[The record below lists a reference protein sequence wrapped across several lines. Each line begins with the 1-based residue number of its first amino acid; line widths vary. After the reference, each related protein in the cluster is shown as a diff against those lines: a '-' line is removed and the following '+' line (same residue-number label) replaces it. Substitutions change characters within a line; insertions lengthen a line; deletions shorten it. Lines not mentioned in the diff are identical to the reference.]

1 MEGLRAGDDLVMG
14 SRLRGRIEPGAMP
27 LLHRIGNPVLSGILQ
42 LFFRG
47 RVSDPH
53 CGMRAF
59 SKEAFHR
66 MRLTSGGMEFASEM
80 VIKASLAGMRISD
93 IPIMLSRDGRTSHGP
108 HLRSFRD
115 GWRHLRYM
123 LLLSPTYLFV
133 IPGSICML
141 LGLIPLILLGHG
153 PAELADVRFDYH
165 YMILG
170 SLMTILGFQ
179 AVMTGLFAK
188 AYCHA
193 ARLFAPD
200 RILETFRRHF
210 SLERGL
216 IIGTALL
223 LAGFI
228 VDAQHP
234 GAMAAQR
241 HGRAQRDPTRD
252 ASLDPD
258 DHRRANQLLLVLP
271 EPAGSF
277 PCRRRRS
284 SPTPVACARGNR
296 RADRLRLN
304 PLRILFVYDCLY
316 PHTIGGFERFYRDV
330 ATRLARRHEVTYL
343 TRVQWDDG
351 EAPDIPEGV
360 KLVALNC
367 GRHLYTTSGRRRIL
381 PPVVFGLGVLN
392 YLMRQPGRIRH
403 RTNLQL
409 SLLSDVVVR
418 RGSRALADLR
428 SSLIGS
434 RSGRTSIGADISD
447 PSRGASAQ
455 GCSGSAFGSPAM
467 LSHYRSCP
475 PTRCAAMVMEG
486 RCWF

>member
-1 MEGLRAGDDLVMG
+1 MSQSTANRMSSIAAAPVTVEIEVSVVLPCLNEAETVGTCVSAALQTLKRMRIAGEVVVVDNGCDDGSAEIARRAGARVVYEPRRGYGHALRRGIEEAHGRFIIIADADASYDLSDLDRFVEGLRAGDDLVMG

-27 LLHRIGNPVLSGILQ
+27 LLHRIGNPLLSGILQ

-59 SKEAFHR
+59 TKDSFER

-93 IPIMLSRDGRTSHGP
+93 IPIVLSRDGRISHGP

-133 IPGSICML
+133 IPGGICML
-141 LGLIPLILLGHG
+141 LGLIPLILLGRG

-165 YMILG
+165 YMIVG

-228 VDAQHP
+228 VDA
-234 GAMAAQR
+234 
-241 HGRAQRDPTRD
+241 
-252 ASLDPD
+252 
-258 DHRRANQLLLVLP
+258 
-271 EPAGSF
+271 
-277 PCRRRRS
+277 
-284 SPTPVACARGNR
+284 
-296 RADRLRLN
+296 
-304 PLRILFVYDCLY
+304 RILVQWLRSGMGALNAIR
-316 PHTIGGFERFYRDV
+316 P
-330 ATRLARRHEVTYL
+330 ATRAST
-343 TRVQWDDG
+343 
-351 EAPDIPEGV
+351 
-360 KLVALNC
+360 
-367 GRHLYTTSGRRRIL
+367 
-381 PPVVFGLGVLN
+381 
-392 YLMRQPGRIRH
+392 LMIIGAQI
-403 RTNLQL
+403 NFSSFFL
-409 SLLSDVVVR
+409 SLLGIFPAD
-418 RGSRALADLR
+418 ADDPPPLAAEAFDEM
-428 SSLIGS
+428 STP
-434 RSGRTSIGADISD
+434 RTSD
-447 PSRGASAQ
+447 
-455 GCSGSAFGSPAM
+455 
-467 LSHYRSCP
+467 
-475 PTRCAAMVMEG
+475 
-486 RCWF
+486 